1 MSHTPA
7 GPRRARRSAGRP
19 RTPLVLVGGVVLIAL
34 AAVAVMVWTWPGSVH
49 EVAEDAGLA
58 QTDVQYVS
66 ATVTG
71 TQTTTCDATVE
82 DTLADGTQPSTV
94 TCLKVAAH
102 VTSGSRAGADISVYA
117 TASVTAAD
125 VPVGTRIV
133 VERYPAA
140 DGQAE
145 TWAWS
150 DFRRT
155 VPLGTLGLA
164 FLLVAGLVGGWRGLR
179 AVLGLAIALVVL
191 WVYLLP
197 ALITGQPA
205 MAASLA
211 ASVAIMVVVAY
222 LTHGPS
228 LRTTTALVGTVA
240 GLLLI
245 AGIGALAT
253 YAAHI
258 NPVAGEEDYRLAGML
273 GDDGVA
279 RLRGVFLASIVLAG
293 LGVLNDV
300 TITQASAVGELAD
313 AAPRAGFTALFTGG
327 MRIGRDHLAS
337 TVYTIAFAY
346 AGAALPVLLMLQLYE
361 LPLGQTLGQ
370 GVFAQEIVRTA
381 AGAIGLLLAIPAT
394 TAIAAAVE
402 VRSRP
407 RPAASAARSGQGT
420 A

>member
-1 MSHTPA
+1 
-7 GPRRARRSAGRP
+7 
-19 RTPLVLVGGVVLIAL
+19 
-34 AAVAVMVWTWPGSVH
+34 MVRTWPGSVH
-49 EVAEDAGLA
+49 QVAQNAGLVD
-58 QTDVQYVS
+58 TGVQYLS

-71 TQTTTCDATVE
+71 TKTTTCDATVE
-82 DTLADGTQPSTV
+82 DTRADGSQPSTV
-94 TCLKVAAH
+94 SCLQVSAR

-133 VERYPAA
+133 VELYPAS

-155 VPLGTLGLA
+155 VPLGTLALA
-164 FLLVAGLVGGWRGLR
+164 FVLVAGLVGGWRGLR
-179 AVLGLAIALVVL
+179 AVLGLAIAFVVL

-205 MAASLA
+205 IAVSLA

-228 LRTTTALVGTVA
+228 LRTTTALIGTVA

-253 YAAHI
+253 HAAHI

-300 TITQASAVGELAD
+300 TITQASAVGELAQ
-313 AAPRAGFTALFTGG
+313 AAPRARFTTLFTGG

-346 AGAALPVLLMLQLYE
+346 AGAGLPVLLMLQLYE
-361 LPLGQTLGQ
+361 LPLAQTLGQ

-402 VRSRP
+402 VRSRH
-407 RPAASAARSGQGT
+407 RPAPADPVPDPGT
-420 A
+420 P

>member
-1 MSHTPA
+1 M
-7 GPRRARRSAGRP
+7 
-19 RTPLVLVGGVVLIAL
+19 
-34 AAVAVMVWTWPGSVH
+34 AAVLLLAVAAAVTMVTTWPGSVH
-49 EVAEDAGLA
+49 EVADKAGLVD
-58 QTDVQYVS
+58 TGVQYVS

-71 TQTTTCDATVE
+71 RTTSTCDATVE
-82 DTLADGTQPSTV
+82 DTRADGSQPTSV
-94 TCLKVAAH
+94 SCLKVAAH
-102 VTSGSRAGADISVYA
+102 VTSGPRAGADVSVIA
-117 TASVTAAD
+117 TASVTAD
-125 VPVGTRIV
+125 EVPVGTRIV
-133 VERYPAA
+133 VEYYPAA

-150 DFRRT
+150 DFRRS
-155 VPLGTLGLA
+155 VPLGALSLA
-164 FLLVAGLVGGWRGLR
+164 FVLVAGLVGGWRGLR

-197 ALITGQPA
+197 ALITGRPA
-205 MAASLA
+205 VVTSLA

-222 LTHGPS
+222 LTHGPN
-228 LRTTTALVGTVA
+228 LRTTTALIGTVA
-240 GLLLI
+240 GLAMI
-245 AGIGALAT
+245 AGIGVL
-253 YAAHI
+253 AAHAAHLS
-258 NPVAGEEDYRLAGML
+258 PVAGEEDFRLAGML

-300 TITQASAVGELAD
+300 TITQASAVGELAE

-346 AGAALPVLLMLQLYE
+346 AGAALPVLLMVQLYE
-361 LPLGQTLGQ
+361 LPLAQTLTQ
-370 GVFAQEIVRTA
+370 GVFAQEIVRTL

-402 VRSRP
+402 VRTRP
-407 RPAASAARSGQGT
+407 QPA
-420 A
+420 